1 MSNEF
6 DKFKK
11 VFKEYQ
17 ALFGLSGYKVYFKQ
31 EPLQDDFAS
40 CKINLMG
47 RVVTILLDTNASKED
62 RKLCG
67 VEENAKHEAL
77 HLLLGRLSILAH
89 SRYVSQN
96 EIEDAE
102 EEIIRRLEKLIK

>member
-6 DKFKK
+6 NKFKK

-17 ALFGLSGYKVYFKQ
+17 ALFGLNGYKVYFKY
-31 EPLQDDFAS
+31 EPLGKDFAS
-40 CKINLMG
+40 CRIDILG
-47 RVVTILLDTNASKED
+47 RVVTISLASNTSKED

-77 HLLLGRLSILAH
+77 HLLLGRLSALAY
-89 SRYVSQN
+89 SRCIFQS
-96 EIEDAE
+96 EIEEAE
-102 EEIIRRLEKLIK
+102 EEIVRHLEKLIK